1 MKKRKTIKKQN
12 RFEELLEIPKEISSE
27 KPKLT
32 VMGFEELLI
41 ENYKTILEYQDFYI
55 RLSTH
60 IGIININGFEL
71 NLNEMYDFRKKCT
84 ILNDIKNSYAGE
96 EIKLELAGKKDG
108 EKYLRHHEKILCPMI
123 VEKTASKRP
132 TTTAL

>member
-1 MKKRKTIKKQN
+1 MRKQRKVKRQN

-32 VMGFEELLI
+32 LMGFEELLV
-41 ENYKTILEYQDFYI
+41 ENYKNILEYQDFYV

-71 NLNEMYDFRKKCT
+71 NLNEMTNDDILITGKIESVDFERT
-84 ILNDIKNSYAGE
+84 IDE
-96 EIKLELAGKKDG
+96 
-108 EKYLRHHEKILCPMI
+108 
-123 VEKTASKRP
+123 
-132 TTTAL
+132 